1 MSASKALIIV
11 LKRGDFVLTH
21 QADIIAR
28 VTHAI
33 MATAGLAL

>member
-1 MSASKALIIV
+1 MIV
-11 LKRGDFVLTH
+11 LKEGDFALTH
-21 QADIIAR
+21 QADILAR